1 MAFEPPFEDEFFDV
15 VCDAVLLQFD
25 IEQASG
31 SELVQ
36 NVGQQRDRAAE
47 SCVEL
52 AQGGVVQTSNVASP
66 IRGAVNRVV
75 MNDNQL
81 PVRAPADVELQSR
94 RAALQSFSE

>member
-36 NVGQQRDRAAE
+36 NVGQQWYRVAESGIKLAQVFIRKIPDATRRTASRAA
-47 SCVEL
+47 
-52 AQGGVVQTSNVASP
+52 
-66 IRGAVNRVV
+66 R
-75 MNDNQL
+75 
-81 PVRAPADVELQSR
+81 
-94 RAALQSFSE
+94 